1 MPLFR
6 IRYSKIEYSFDDN
19 SIILSPRFTCLVVV
33 STLKSAISKILPVT
47 FSFTRSIA
55 LILADSTA
63 KEKGFVGF
71 RVSPEEAYALDLK
84 VNASG
89 MTKQD
94 YCTKKVL
101 DEEITVH
108 PNIRVQTYICRYL
121 TELTEQLKRL
131 ESIEKNNDVLEN
143 IKYLLE
149 LIDKMGE
156 N

>member
-1 MPLFR
+1 MSARNNDNKGRFR
-6 IRYSKIEYSFDDN
+6 S
-19 SIILSPRFTCLVVV
+19 
-33 STLKSAISKILPVT
+33 VT
-47 FSFTRSIA
+47 I
-55 LILADSTA
+55 
-63 KEKGFVGF
+63 GF

-108 PNIRVQTYICRYL
+108 PNIRMQTYICRYL

-131 ESIEKNNDVLEN
+131 ESIEKNDDVLEN
-143 IKYLLE
+143 IKYQLK
-149 LIDKMGE
+149 LIDRRGGSNIKE
-156 N
+156 TPK

>member
-1 MPLFR
+1 MSARNNDNKGRFR
-6 IRYSKIEYSFDDN
+6 S
-19 SIILSPRFTCLVVV
+19 
-33 STLKSAISKILPVT
+33 VT
-47 FSFTRSIA
+47 I
-55 LILADSTA
+55 
-63 KEKGFVGF
+63 GF

-131 ESIEKNNDVLEN
+131 ESIEKNNDVLDN
-143 IKYLLE
+143 IKYLLK
-149 LIDKMGE
+149 LIDKMGGSNIKE
-156 N
+156 TPK

>member
-1 MPLFR
+1 MSAR
-6 IRYSKIEYSFDDN
+6 NNDNKGRYRS
-19 SIILSPRFTCLVVV
+19 
-33 STLKSAISKILPVT
+33 VT
-47 FSFTRSIA
+47 I
-55 LILADSTA
+55 
-63 KEKGFVGF
+63 GF

-84 VNASG
+84 VNTSG

-101 DEEITVH
+101 DEVITVH
-108 PNIRVQTYICRYL
+108 PNIRVKTYICRYL

>member
-1 MPLFR
+1 MSARNNDNKDRFRSVTIGFR
-6 IRYSKIEYSFDDN
+6 I
-19 SIILSPRFTCLVVV
+19 
-33 STLKSAISKILPVT
+33 
-47 FSFTRSIA
+47 
-55 LILADSTA
+55 
-63 KEKGFVGF
+63 
-71 RVSPEEAYALDLK
+71 SPEEAYALDLK
-84 VNASG
+84 VNTSG

-143 IKYLLE
+143 IKYLLK
-149 LIDKMGE
+149 LIDKMGGSNIKE
-156 N
+156 TPK

>member
-1 MPLFR
+1 MSARNNDNKGRFR
-6 IRYSKIEYSFDDN
+6 S
-19 SIILSPRFTCLVVV
+19 
-33 STLKSAISKILPVT
+33 VT
-47 FSFTRSIA
+47 I
-55 LILADSTA
+55 
-63 KEKGFVGF
+63 GF

-131 ESIEKNNDVLEN
+131 ESSEKNNDVLEN

-149 LIDKMGE
+149 LIDKMSGSNIKE
-156 N
+156 TPK

>member
-1 MPLFR
+1 MSARNNDNKGRFR
-6 IRYSKIEYSFDDN
+6 S
-19 SIILSPRFTCLVVV
+19 
-33 STLKSAISKILPVT
+33 VT
-47 FSFTRSIA
+47 I
-55 LILADSTA
+55 
-63 KEKGFVGF
+63 GF

-121 TELTEQLKRL
+121 TGLTEQLKRL
-131 ESIEKNNDVLEN
+131 DSIEQNNDVLEN

-149 LIDKMGE
+149 LIDKMGGSNIKE
-156 N
+156 TPK

>member
-1 MPLFR
+1 MSARNNDNKGRFR
-6 IRYSKIEYSFDDN
+6 S
-19 SIILSPRFTCLVVV
+19 
-33 STLKSAISKILPVT
+33 VT
-47 FSFTRSIA
+47 I
-55 LILADSTA
+55 
-63 KEKGFVGF
+63 GF

-143 IKYLLE
+143 IKYLLK
-149 LIDKMGE
+149 LIDKMGGSNIKE
-156 N
+156 TPK

>member
-1 MPLFR
+1 MSARNNDNKGRFR
-6 IRYSKIEYSFDDN
+6 S
-19 SIILSPRFTCLVVV
+19 
-33 STLKSAISKILPVT
+33 VT
-47 FSFTRSIA
+47 I
-55 LILADSTA
+55 
-63 KEKGFVGF
+63 GF

-84 VNASG
+84 VNTSG

-94 YCTKKVL
+94 YCTKTVL
-101 DEEITVH
+101 DEEITAH

-149 LIDKMGE
+149 LIDKMGGSNIKE
-156 N
+156 TPK

>member
-1 MPLFR
+1 MSARNNDNKGRFR
-6 IRYSKIEYSFDDN
+6 S
-19 SIILSPRFTCLVVV
+19 
-33 STLKSAISKILPVT
+33 VT
-47 FSFTRSIA
+47 I
-55 LILADSTA
+55 
-63 KEKGFVGF
+63 GF
-71 RVSPEEAYALDLK
+71 RVSPEEAYALDMR
-84 VNASG
+84 VNTSG

-143 IKYLLE
+143 IKYLLK
-149 LIDKMGE
+149 LIDKMGGSNIKE
-156 N
+156 TPK